1 MAFFLRHIARMA
13 VQKLASDPV
22 ARGQAVKA
30 AQTVTDEVRKV
41 AAEDNKP
48 YAAGRSVRRMLNKL
62 RDEKSS

>member
-41 AAEDNKP
+41 AAEDNKS